1 MQDLPDSGRG
11 DRPAGLGQFAVD
23 AAVSP
28 QRILLRQAKDE
39 ACGARKC
46 WRAAGL
52 APVARLVL
60 SRGQPA
66 MPGQQ
71 RRGCDG
77 EDIGLAPAGYESC
90 QRGEPHPIGR
100 LVSHPASVAAQYRV
114 LVPEHQQ
121 LSVLRQVTAEHQDGQ
136 AEYPAR
142 EHVDDLEQH
151 PAS

>member
-1 MQDLPDSGRG
+1 
-11 DRPAGLGQFAVD
+11 
-23 AAVSP
+23 
-28 QRILLRQAKDE
+28 
-39 ACGARKC
+39 
-46 WRAAGL
+46 
-52 APVARLVL
+52 
-60 SRGQPA
+60 

-121 LSVLRQVTAEHQDGQ
+121 FSILRQVRTPFQVA
-136 AEYPAR
+136 
-142 EHVDDLEQH
+142 
-151 PAS
+151 ASRVITSDEFLDRYDEKA